1 MLGIPM
7 ERKDVE
13 FGDRDRD
20 EDLNLVDSVDSVDLV
35 G

>member
-1 MLGIPM
+1 MLGITM
-7 ERKDVE
+7 DSKDVE

-20 EDLNLVDSVDSVDLV
+20 EDLDDSVDLA